1 MRYVEENGLRIL
13 TSEYGKLLYDEK
25 TDTYYKRVFLG
36 KFASPDDYTEV
47 VDPDASPN
55 LVVELKNGE
64 KTNETQDF
72 MIDTTMMALDELFVI
87 FEPLLAA
94 VPMTTSLR
102 REEAN
107 PMVELYV
114 VMIQRGLKTIDQ
126 VPERYKA
133 EVQVLLDIIEE

>member
-1 MRYVEENGLRIL
+1 MRYVEKDGLRIL

-64 KTNETQDF
+64 ETNETQDF
-72 MIDTTMMALDELFVI
+72 MIDTTMLALDELFMI

>member
-1 MRYVEENGLRIL
+1 MRYVEKDGLRIL

-64 KTNETQDF
+64 ETNETQDF
-72 MIDTTMMALDELFVI
+72 MIDTTMMALDELFMI

>member
-64 KTNETQDF
+64 ETNETQDF
-72 MIDTTMMALDELFVI
+72 MIDTTMMALDELFLI

>member
-1 MRYVEENGLRIL
+1 MRYVEKDGLRIL

-25 TDTYYKRVFLG
+25 TDTYYKRAFLG

-47 VDPDASPN
+47 IDPDASPN
-55 LVVELKNGE
+55 LVADLKNGE
-64 KTNETQDF
+64 ETNETQDF
-72 MIDTTMMALDELFVI
+72 MIDTTMMALDELFMI

-94 VPMTTSLR
+94 VPMTMSLH

>member
-1 MRYVEENGLRIL
+1 MRYVEKNGLRIL

-36 KFASPDDYTEV
+36 KLASPDDYSEV

-64 KTNETQDF
+64 ETNETQDF
-72 MIDTTMMALDELFVI
+72 MIDTTMMALDEIFML
-87 FEPLLAA
+87 FEPLLAM
-94 VPMTTSLR
+94 VPMTMSLSG
-102 REEAN
+102 EAVN

-114 VMIQRGLKTIDQ
+114 VMIQRGLKTIEQ

-133 EVQVLLDIIEE
+133 EVQALLDAIEE

>member
-25 TDTYYKRVFLG
+25 TDAYYKRVFLG

-64 KTNETQDF
+64 ETNETQDF
-72 MIDTTMMALDELFVI
+72 MIDTTMMALDELFMI
-87 FEPLLAA
+87 FEPLLEA

>member
-1 MRYVEENGLRIL
+1 MRCVEKNGLRIL

-55 LVVELKNGE
+55 LVMELKNGE
-64 KTNETQDF
+64 ETNETQDF
-72 MIDTTMMALDELFVI
+72 MIDTTMMALDELFMI

-94 VPMTTSLR
+94 VPMTMNLR

-126 VPERYKA
+126 VPERYRS
-133 EVQVLLDIIEE
+133 EVQLLLDIIEE

>member
-25 TDTYYKRVFLG
+25 TDTYHKRVFLG

-64 KTNETQDF
+64 ETNKTQDF
-72 MIDTTMMALDELFVI
+72 MIDTTMMALDELFTI
-87 FEPLLAA
+87 FEPLLAE
-94 VPMTTSLR
+94 VPMTMSLR

-126 VPERYKA
+126 VPERYRS
-133 EVQVLLDIIEE
+133 EVQLLLDIIEE

>member
-1 MRYVEENGLRIL
+1 MRYMEKNGLRIL
-13 TSEYGKLLYDEK
+13 TSDYGKLLYDEK
-25 TDTYYKRVFLG
+25 TDMYHTRVFLG

-47 VDPDASPN
+47 IDPDASPN

-64 KTNETQDF
+64 ETNEAQDF
-72 MIDTTMMALDELFVI
+72 MIDTTMMALDEIFML

-94 VPMTTSLR
+94 VPMTMSLS
-102 REEAN
+102 REVVN

-133 EVQVLLDIIEE
+133 EVQALLDAIEE

>member
-1 MRYVEENGLRIL
+1 MRYVEKDGLRIL

-25 TDTYYKRVFLG
+25 TDTHYKRVFLG

-47 VDPDASPN
+47 VDPDASPD
-55 LVVELKNGE
+55 LIIELKNGKE
-64 KTNETQDF
+64 TNETQDF
-72 MIDTTMMALDELFVI
+72 MIDTTMMALDELFMI

-94 VPMTTSLR
+94 VPMTMSLR

>member
-25 TDTYYKRVFLG
+25 TDTYHKRVFLG

-64 KTNETQDF
+64 ETNETQDF
-72 MIDTTMMALDELFVI
+72 MIDTTMMALDELFTI
-87 FEPLLAA
+87 FEPLLEA
-94 VPMTTSLR
+94 VPMTMSLH

-126 VPERYKA
+126 VPERYRS
-133 EVQVLLDIIEE
+133 EVQLLLDIIEE

>member
-1 MRYVEENGLRIL
+1 MRYVEKNGLRIL

-55 LVVELKNGE
+55 LVIELKNGE
-64 KTNETQDF
+64 ETNETQDF
-72 MIDTTMMALDELFVI
+72 MIDTTMMALDELFMI

>member
-1 MRYVEENGLRIL
+1 MRYVEKDGLRIL

-55 LVVELKNGE
+55 LVMELKNGE
-64 KTNETQDF
+64 ETNETQDF
-72 MIDTTMMALDELFVI
+72 MIDTTMMALDELFTI

-94 VPMTTSLR
+94 VPMTMSLR

-126 VPERYKA
+126 VPERYRS
-133 EVQVLLDIIEE
+133 EVQLLLDIIEE

>member
-1 MRYVEENGLRIL
+1 MRYVEKDGLRIL

-64 KTNETQDF
+64 ETNETQDF
-72 MIDTTMMALDELFVI
+72 MIDTTMMALDELFMI

-94 VPMTTSLR
+94 VPTTMSLH

-126 VPERYKA
+126 VPERYRS
-133 EVQVLLDIIEE
+133 EVQLLLDIIEE

>member
-13 TSEYGKLLYDEK
+13 PSEYGKLLYVEK
-25 TDTYYKRVFLG
+25 TDTYHKRVFLG

-47 VDPDASPN
+47 IDPDASPN

-64 KTNETQDF
+64 ETNETQDF
-72 MIDTTMMALDELFVI
+72 MIDTTMMALDELFTI

-94 VPMTTSLR
+94 VPMTMSLR

-133 EVQVLLDIIEE
+133 EVQDLLDIIEE

>member
-1 MRYVEENGLRIL
+1 MRYVEKNGLRIL

-25 TDTYYKRVFLG
+25 TDTYHKRVFLS
-36 KFASPDDYTEV
+36 KFASPNDYNEV

-64 KTNETQDF
+64 ETNETQDF
-72 MIDTTMMALDELFVI
+72 MIDTTMMALDEIFML

-94 VPMTTSLR
+94 VPMTTSLSG
-102 REEAN
+102 EEAN

-114 VMIQRGLKTIDQ
+114 VMIQRGLKTIEQ

-133 EVQVLLDIIEE
+133 EVQLLLDIIEE

>member
-1 MRYVEENGLRIL
+1 MRYVEKDGLRIL

-47 VDPDASPN
+47 IDPDASPN

-64 KTNETQDF
+64 ETNETQDF
-72 MIDTTMMALDELFVI
+72 MIDTTMMALDELFTI

-94 VPMTTSLR
+94 VPMTMSLR

-126 VPERYKA
+126 VPERYRS
-133 EVQVLLDIIEE
+133 EVQLLLDIIEE